1 MNDYSTCV
9 KISQNI
15 LSTLEYSWQTHVM
28 WIHGY
33 ARDASFL
40 AIGAGLGVGAVY
52 FLASRYS
59 NHVQHVY
66 SEYLEQQGKTEDQC
80 DPQGHARQ
88 EDQGTDILGL
98 TSSSLEHDDI
108 ISEQLTRNIQ
118 FFGMEGQKKITE
130 SFVVVVG
137 LGVRD
142 DVSLFFC
149 Y

>member
-1 MNDYSTCV
+1 
-9 KISQNI
+9 
-15 LSTLEYSWQTHVM
+15 M

-52 FLASRYS
+52 FLASKYS
-59 NHVQHVY
+59 NHVQHLY
-66 SEYLEQQGKTEDQC
+66 SEYLEHQGKTEDQC

-88 EDQGTDILGL
+88 EDQVCL

-142 DVSLFFC
+142 DVSLFFS